1 MDDKIKELIKKEVK
15 SVVNEISQTGN
26 IAGYQTPF
34 AFSNTDDEDAKKK
47 RKKRLKKMNDTIG
60 YTLVN
65 DVATPEAMQDFYAYF
80 HDIDTEELNEML
92 DD

>member
-1 MDDKIKELIKKEVK
+1 MNDKLKELIKKEVK

-26 IAGYQTPF
+26 IAGYQTPY
-34 AFSNTDDEDAKKK
+34 AFSDKGDDESKKK

-80 HDIDTEELNEML
+80 HDIDESELNEIF
-92 DD
+92 DE